1 MGGGCGAR
9 KMRGTRT
16 APLGPW
22 PLRTVSITRHG
33 YEGGERETRD
43 TPTVDSMCARRSVP
57 ALCKLYGG
65 CLQRMP
71 AADACS
77 GCLQRMP
84 GTWTSAQQCA
94 GGGARVTLSHGLSGT
109 GHREGWEATIR
120 VRGLLWLTVCRESRS
135 GLEVCSVN

>member
-71 AADACS
+71 AADA
-77 GCLQRMP
+77 GDLDE
-84 GTWTSAQQCA
+84 CA
-94 GGGARVTLSHGLSGT
+94 AVRW
-109 GHREGWEATIR
+109 RWCEGNS
-120 VRGLLWLTVCRESRS
+120 ESRS
-135 GLEVCSVN
+135 EWDRAQGGVGGYYTCARSVMAYSMQREPERFRGVQRELSNYSNT